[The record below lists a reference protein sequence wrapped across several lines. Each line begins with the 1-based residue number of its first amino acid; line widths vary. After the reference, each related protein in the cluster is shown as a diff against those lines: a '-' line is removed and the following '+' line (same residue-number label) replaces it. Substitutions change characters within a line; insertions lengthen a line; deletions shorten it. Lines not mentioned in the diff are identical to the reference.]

1 MWSTVKTHGWFSYDM
16 KVKAGVENT
25 ITITGKG
32 EGGVLSFDLT
42 IDGVTTRHSVSKD
55 GKVAIKHSFVAKP
68 GVDKVT
74 VKIERN
80 SAYMP
85 FIYSV
90 VMN

>member
-1 MWSTVKTHGWFSYDM
+1 MSTVKTHGWFSYDM
-16 KVKAGVENT
+16 KVKGGEENT
-25 ITITGKG
+25 ITIIGKG
-32 EGGVLSFDLT
+32 EGGVLSIDLT

-55 GKVAIKHSFVAKP
+55 GKGEIKHSFVAEP